1 MIPFE
6 RFDAWKR
13 AHRLALDVYD
23 ASARWPRS
31 ERYELTTQV
40 RRACLSVP
48 TNLAEGIAKR
58 GPRELRRYL
67 DIALGSLAELCYL
80 LLFAR
85 DRGLLSVSDWARL
98 DKERNRVG
106 QLIWGLARA
115 VSQDPSHSIPKR
127 SH

>member
-13 AHRLALDVYD
+13 AHQLALDVYE
-23 ASARWPRS
+23 ASDRWPRT
-31 ERYELTTQV
+31 ERYELTAQV

-48 TNLAEGIAKR
+48 ANVAEGVAKR

-67 DIALGSLAELCYL
+67 DIALGSLAELCYF

-85 DRGLLSVSDWARL
+85 DRGLLSNDEWARL
-98 DKERNRVG
+98 VEERNTVG
-106 QLIWGLARA
+106 KLIWGLSKA
-115 VSQDPSHSIPKR
+115 VR
-127 SH
+127 R

>member
-13 AHRLALDVYD
+13 AHQLALSVYD
-23 ASARWPRS
+23 ASDRWPRT
-31 ERYELTTQV
+31 ERYELTAQV

-48 TNLAEGIAKR
+48 ANVAEGIAKR

-67 DIALGSLAELCYL
+67 DIALGSLSELCYL

-85 DRGLLSVSDWARL
+85 DRELLSNDDWSRL
-98 DKERNRVG
+98 DEERNRVG
-106 QLIWGLARA
+106 QLIWRLAR
-115 VSQDPSHSIPKR
+115 STTRGPDHR
-127 SH
+127 GR

>member
-1 MIPFE
+1 MSPFE

-13 AHRLALDVYD
+13 AHQLALDVYD
-23 ASARWPRS
+23 TSSRWLRS

-58 GPRELRRYL
+58 GSRELRRYL

-80 LLFAR
+80 LLFAP
-85 DRGLLSVSDWARL
+85 DRGLLPQSDWARL
-98 DKERNRVG
+98 DEDRDRVG

-115 VSQDPSHSIPKR
+115 ITRNSGHSKR
-127 SH
+127 SRSQ

>member
-13 AHRLALDVYD
+13 AHQLALDVYD
-23 ASARWPRS
+23 TSSRWPRS

-58 GPRELRRYL
+58 GSRELRRYL

-85 DRGLLSVSDWARL
+85 DRGLLSQSDWARL
-98 DKERNRVG
+98 DEDRDRVG

-115 VSQDPSHSIPKR
+115 ITRNSGHSKTSRSQ
-127 SH
+127 

>member
-13 AHRLALDVYD
+13 AHQLALDVYD
-23 ASARWPRS
+23 TSDRWPRS

-58 GPRELRRYL
+58 GSRELRRYL

-85 DRGLLSVSDWARL
+85 DRGLLSRSEWASL
-98 DKERNRVG
+98 DEERDRVG

-115 VSQDPSHSIPKR
+115 ITRNPGHSKR
-127 SH
+127 STSQ